1 MEVGSSVDIKGGAV
15 RLVQCDCFGGLLSGD
30 LGGFPGQP
38 QHWDETQESLGP
50 GDILAHAP
58 GGSAV
63 QFLYQHRLT
72 PRQQAEARAREISR
86 KRREKAEREK
96 QHWEEKKRKQ
106 ALEDPAEAARK
117 KSLQEKEQKEMR
129 LHLDEQLSNQRK
141 RHAKLWGIRY
151 HQ

>member
-1 MEVGSSVDIKGGAV
+1 MPYGLSNVIA
-15 RLVQCDCFGGLLSGD
+15 LVVCCLVTWVVFLDSHSIGMKHKNLWVLGTFLLMP
-30 LGGFPGQP
+30 LVVP
-38 QHWDETQESLGP
+38 LYL
-50 GDILAHAP
+50 IRRA
-58 GGSAV
+58 

-117 KSLQEKEQKEMR
+117 KSLREKEQKEMR
-129 LHLDEQLSNQRK
+129 MHLDEQLNNQRK